1 MGGAE
6 KKNVDALMNESRSTG
21 SLQTSSGRRRFDLG
35 GLLDPDA
42 TFHQREKPLG
52 SWWVNRMS
60 PAFGCED
67 ADPAVVHGDAF
78 DEGKH
83 AVARRAPERNPG
95 SAGRRSLLA
104 WRAAWIWQH
113 VVDDIIWHVG
123 GTTPLS
129 GTYRGM
135 DEVLDFMKRERE
147 AMVAVNAE
155 MEMGD
160 VLANDDHVV
169 LLGTMSADLP
179 DGRRTRSKYVQV
191 FHVSD
196 EKVHQV
202 WEVEMSRMV
211 EL

>member
-1 MGGAE
+1 VTA
-6 KKNVDALMNESRSTG
+6 STKG
-21 SLQTSSGRRRFDLG
+21 STLSHGEHPSVTLVRRG
-35 GLLDPDA
+35 V
-42 TFHQREKPLG
+42 E
-52 SWWVNRMS
+52 
-60 PAFGCED
+60 AF
-67 ADPAVVHGDAF
+67 
-78 DEGKH
+78 
-83 AVARRAPERNPG
+83 RRGE
-95 SAGRRSLLA
+95 
-104 WRAAWIWQH
+104 AAWIWQH

-155 MEMGD
+155 MEIGD

>member
-1 MGGAE
+1 MRPSISE
-6 KKNVDALMNESRSTG
+6 RN
-21 SLQTSSGRRRFDLG
+21 
-35 GLLDPDA
+35 
-42 TFHQREKPLG
+42 PLG

-60 PAFGCED
+60 LAFGCED
-67 ADPAVVHGDAF
+67 ADPAVVHGDGF
-78 DEGKH
+78 DERKH

-95 SAGRRSLLA
+95 SAGRRSLPA

-179 DGRRTRSKYVQV
+179 DGRRTGRSTSRCSTSRTRRCIRSGRSRCRGWLSSERLIPRRGSKKASPAGDAQTPSEQGLPAQSGT
-191 FHVSD
+191 SD
-196 EKVHQV
+196 DP
-202 WEVEMSRMV
+202 SA
-211 EL
+211 